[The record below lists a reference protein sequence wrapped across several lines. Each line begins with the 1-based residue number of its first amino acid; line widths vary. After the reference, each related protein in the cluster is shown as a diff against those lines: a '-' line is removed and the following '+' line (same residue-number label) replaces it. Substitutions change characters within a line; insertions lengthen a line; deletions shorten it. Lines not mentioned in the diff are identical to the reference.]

1 MTFTRARYPPVA
13 LLSDGSLSVPD
24 RRRFH
29 RQTPDG
35 NQLAVFTVGDA
46 IPEELTQPLA
56 LEMGFSETVF
66 VYASQTPA
74 TARIR
79 IFTPRHEIPFAG
91 HPVLGTAVALAVSQ
105 GLDSVV
111 LTTGRGD
118 VSLTIG
124 EREERGGFAT
134 MRQPIPTVAALD
146 SPDALL
152 KALGL
157 PASILPIE
165 VYDNGMKHVYAIAE
179 RLDDVIALQPDF
191 GALEA
196 LARYL
201 QEPSMGINGA
211 AGSEDTWTTRMFAP
225 ASGINEDP
233 ATGSAAGPLA
243 CHLARHG
250 LIEFGQTIT
259 ISQGAQVGRPSTLYA
274 TAYGDRD
281 AITGVEVAGSAVVM
295 ASGQFEL

>member
-1 MTFTRARYPPVA
+1 MARFPFLIVDVFTDKP
-13 LLSDGSLSVPD
+13 L
-24 RRRFH
+24 
-29 RQTPDG
+29 TG
-35 NQLAVFTVGDA
+35 NQLAIFSDGDA
-46 IPEELTQPLA
+46 IPEVLLQPLA
-56 LEMGFSETVF
+56 LEMGYSETVF
-66 VYASQTPA
+66 VYASQVPA

-79 IFTPRHEIPFAG
+79 IFTPRYEIPFAG

-118 VSLTIG
+118 VSLMIG

-165 VYDNGMKHVYAIAE
+165 VYDNGIKHVYAIAE
-179 RLDDVIALQPDF
+179 RIDDVVALQPDF
-191 GALEA
+191 GALEN
-196 LARYL
+196 LARDL
-201 QEPSMGINGA
+201 KEPSMGINCA
-211 AGSEDTWTTRMFAP
+211 AGSDNAWTTRMFAP
-225 ASGINEDP
+225 VGGINEDP

-259 ISQGAQVGRPSTLYA
+259 ISQGAQIGRPSTLYA
-274 TAYGDRD
+274 AAYGDRT
-281 AITGVEVAGSAVVM
+281 AITGVEVAGSAVLM